1 MGRIAALG
9 DANRIQVLAI
19 AGVEPH
25 PAATADETVAA
36 WQSISPDV
44 VALILTSQAA
54 AVLDERL
61 AERPDLLV
69 TVLP

>member
-9 DANRIQVLAI
+9 DARRIQVLAI

-25 PAATADETVAA
+25 PAKTAEEAVAA
-36 WQSISPDV
+36 WQSLSPDV
-44 VALILTSQAA
+44 AVLILTSQAA

>member
-9 DANRIQVLAI
+9 NGHRIQALSI

-25 PAATADETVAA
+25 PANTNEEAVAA
-36 WQSISPDV
+36 WQSLPSDV
-44 VALILTSQAA
+44 AVLVLTPESAA
-54 AVLDERL
+54 ALAPRL

>member
-9 DANRIQVLAI
+9 DGRRIQVLAI

-25 PAATADETVAA
+25 SATSADEAVAA
-36 WQSISPDV
+36 WQSLSPDV
-44 VALILTSQAA
+44 AVLILTSEAA
-54 AVLDERL
+54 AVLDQRL
-61 AERPDLLV
+61 TERPDLLV